1 MKLLALWIGVFT
13 PSLLL
18 SSGGASASPSTSA
31 HLLWSLF
38 LVCGP
43 LATLFGLLL
52 VLYAL
57 QHLQSSL
64 VRSLITAG
72 LSVLFLATVGATGTS
87 LQLFL
92 TALSGATTLSLVL
105 IGALSAV
112 LMGALSYGGQAVLR
126 LTADRLALWGGVL
139 IVSGFFLTS
148 VVVTITLLTASR
160 L

>member
-1 MKLLALWIGVFT
+1 V
-13 PSLLL
+13 
-18 SSGGASASPSTSA
+18 
-31 HLLWSLF
+31 

-43 LATLFGLLL
+43 LTTLLGLLL

-64 VRSLITAG
+64 VRSLITTG
-72 LSVLFLATVGATGTS
+72 LSVLFLATAGATGTG

-92 TALSGATTLSLVL
+92 TALSGATTFSLVL
-105 IGALSAV
+105 IGALSTV
-112 LMGALSYGGQAVLR
+112 LIGALSYGGQAILR
-126 LTADRLALWGGVL
+126 LAAGHLAIWGSVL

-148 VVVTITLLTASR
+148 VVVTVTLLVSSR